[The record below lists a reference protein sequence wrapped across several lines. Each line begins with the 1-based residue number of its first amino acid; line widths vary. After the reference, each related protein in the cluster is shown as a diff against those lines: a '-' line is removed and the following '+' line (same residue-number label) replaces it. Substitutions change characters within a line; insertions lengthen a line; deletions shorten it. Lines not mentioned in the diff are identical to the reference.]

1 MLRIYQEHLH
11 NSMKIGDTNLI
22 QTNLRKLTMVHHACI
37 KISGAVCEK
46 KSKTK
51 IENLNPEY
59 RSQRP
64 NLNKP
69 ETGFPVD
76 SQK

>member
-51 IENLNPEY
+51 IEN
-59 RSQRP
+59 
-64 NLNKP
+64 
-69 ETGFPVD
+69 
-76 SQK
+76 